1 MPSFRGRGG
10 RGRGRGGRNDFRN
23 DFNEDTEWSRK
34 VRDNRDEQKLDLEFA
49 DYDGEKKHELPEDFV
64 KMLNA
69 DKTEAKSEDFMLESD
84 FGITEYVTSDSAGFS
99 GILKHRFTD
108 FVVHEISLNGE
119 AVKLTDLSLPPDL
132 NKVQKIV
139 SSRGKIEKGILFFNC
154 LGIPT
159 LSRHVWQYSKNKIG
173 PIMSNI

>member
-108 FVVHEISLNGE
+108 FVVHEIGPNGE

-132 NKVQKIV
+132 TKVHRFV
-139 SSRGKIEKGILFFNC
+139 SSIGNIEKAIWVFTVWTYRLNRALFGSMEKKLC
-154 LGIPT
+154 RL
-159 LSRHVWQYSKNKIG
+159 
-173 PIMSNI
+173 

>member
-34 VRDNRDEQKLDLEFA
+34 VRDNRDEQKLDLEFT

-69 DKTEAKSEDFMLESD
+69 DKTEARSEDFMLESD
-84 FGITEYVTSDSAGFS
+84 FGITEYVTADSAGFS

-108 FVVHEISLNGE
+108 FVVHEIGQNGE

-132 NKVQKIV
+132 NKVQIFV
-139 SSRGKIEKGILFFNC
+139 SSIGNIDIAIWVFN
-154 LGIPT
+154 
-159 LSRHVWQYSKNKIG
+159 VWAYRLNQFSFC
-173 PIMSNI
+173 